1 MTETLFAF
9 DERNYRDCQSGFRGE
24 KKQEYYLG
32 DYWIETGSVIDV
44 RADRKAV
51 GACSIICLTSR
62 TRLFFRRTWSH
73 IREDGTDV
81 TVLWFV
87 RRGRLCVSHQSG
99 HTIARAGDFVV
110 TKSSTPFFIECQP
123 GETGPDEDPVHEV
136 LHVVVPSHVLRSYIP
151 RDVTTGFAVPAGA
164 REFVVAQHI
173 LTDLFEDEGALS
185 GPVAQ
190 LLVDSALSVLAHAI
204 RQRDTGA
211 PQRLSVSDRRLE
223 DVLRFIENHLSD
235 PALSI
240 VRVARGCGIS
250 PRYLSFLLKRH
261 GTPFSTL
268 VWEERLRL
276 SARWLASSKPGEV
289 SVSEIAY
296 KVGFKSSAHFS
307 RMFKRAYGTS
317 PRAWR
322 QGGDGAADGAS
333 KALAE
338 AMPGGRRRDRC
349 GTNALQ

>member
-1 MTETLFAF
+1 
-9 DERNYRDCQSGFRGE
+9 
-24 KKQEYYLG
+24 
-32 DYWIETGSVIDV
+32 
-44 RADRKAV
+44 
-51 GACSIICLTSR
+51 
-62 TRLFFRRTWSH
+62 
-73 IREDGTDV
+73 
-81 TVLWFV
+81 
-87 RRGRLCVSHQSG
+87 
-99 HTIARAGDFVV
+99 
-110 TKSSTPFFIECQP
+110 
-123 GETGPDEDPVHEV
+123 V
-136 LHVVVPSHVLRSYIP
+136 LHVVVPSHVLRSYLP
-151 RDVTTGFAVPAGA
+151 CDVTTGFLVAAGA

-173 LTDLFEDEGALS
+173 LSDFEGELS
-185 GPVAQ
+185 GTVAQ

-204 RQRDTGA
+204 RQRDTGG
-211 PQRLSVSDRRLE
+211 PQRQSVSDRRLK

-268 VWEERLRL
+268 VWEERLKL
-276 SARWLASSKPGEV
+276 AGRWLSSSKPGEV

-322 QGGDGAADGAS
+322 ANALPEHRHHDRFGG
-333 KALAE
+333 
-338 AMPGGRRRDRC
+338 
-349 GTNALQ
+349 NALQ